1 VDYKGWLHEIKKAQS
16 PQKHLV
22 SCLRTK
28 SDARTESLALP
39 SGVKEHSKTENSARP
54 PQALASDKSS
64 SRLNHQ
70 QNLLLVKRFTDDG
83 GYSGREEFSYDIR
96 NAVLVSANIVEETDE
111 KILPQYGLLGS
122 FHPDGCPQLKDPGD
136 DRIFVNTNIPF
147 SAFICGVQGSGKS
160 HTTSCLLGETYLEL
174 LLYTF

>member
-1 VDYKGWLHEIKKAQS
+1 MDNKGWLHEIREAQS

-28 SDARTESLALP
+28 SDTRTESLALP

-54 PQALASDKSS
+54 PQALASDKPS

-70 QNLLLVKRFTDDG
+70 QNLLLVKRFIDDG

-122 FHPDGCPQLKDPGD
+122 FHPDGCPQSKDPGD

-174 LLYTF
+174 HLYTF